1 MGTTETKLWSCGGRG
16 PQQHLGHW
24 GRLGTAVVETSTS
37 GKPGAWGQ
45 KRRKCLLCEQ
55 NCSNGIQNET
65 YFVLSGL
72 NFHYPK

>member
-37 GKPGAWGQ
+37 RKPGAWGQ
-45 KRRKCLLCEQ
+45 KRRKCLLCKQ
-55 NCSNGIQNET
+55 NCSNGIQ
-65 YFVLSGL
+65 
-72 NFHYPK
+72 K